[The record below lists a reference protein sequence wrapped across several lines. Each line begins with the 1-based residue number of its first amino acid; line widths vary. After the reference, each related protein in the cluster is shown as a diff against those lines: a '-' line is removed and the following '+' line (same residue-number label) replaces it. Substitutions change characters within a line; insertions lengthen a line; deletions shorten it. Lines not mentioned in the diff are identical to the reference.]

1 MSLDA
6 ISRVTEAEESTLA
19 QLAEAKAEAK
29 RLVAEAEHAGVN
41 HIAQARTD
49 AEAEV
54 QTLLAAAQAR
64 ADDHSKQV
72 LEQSGRECDAL
83 RAEAGTRLSAA
94 TDLIVQHVRAG
105 GGKL

>member
-19 QLAEAKAEAK
+19 QLAEAKVEAK

-94 TDLIVQHVRAG
+94 TDLIVQRVRAG